1 MKTAVISVTSDV
13 PDGALLGPPADLVRR
28 GEVVGFPTETVYGL
42 AARADRP
49 EALERLRQLKGRSAE
64 HQFTLHLADV
74 QALDREP
81 VTLSPVA
88 RRLVRRCWP
97 GPLTLVLP
105 REGGGTVGCRV
116 PVHEVAR
123 AFLRLV
129 EAPVVGTSANPTG
142 EPPAVDAE
150 GVLRYFAGLIPA
162 LIDSGRARFAQ
173 ASTVVRVEGC
183 RWELLRLGAL
193 SEEKVRRAASV
204 VILIVCTGNSCRSP
218 MATHILKQ
226 LIADERHI
234 RVDEVEKAGY
244 IITSAGT
251 AGGFGGATEEAMQ
264 VVREMGGDISGH
276 LATALEREMV
286 EHADHIVAMT
296 DSHRRRITEL
306 VPEADR
312 RTIVLDIADPIGGDV
327 TVYRQCANQIRSR
340 LKPHLK
346 SLLA

>member
-1 MKTAVISVTSDV
+1 MKTAVISVTSDA

-81 VTLSPVA
+81 LTLSPVA

-173 ASTVVRVEGC
+173 ASTVV
-183 RWELLRLGAL
+183 
-193 SEEKVRRAASV
+193 KV
-204 VILIVCTGNSCRSP
+204 
-218 MATHILKQ
+218 
-226 LIADERHI
+226 
-234 RVDEVEKAGY
+234 
-244 IITSAGT
+244 
-251 AGGFGGATEEAMQ
+251 
-264 VVREMGGDISGH
+264 
-276 LATALEREMV
+276 
-286 EHADHIVAMT
+286 
-296 DSHRRRITEL
+296 
-306 VPEADR
+306 
-312 RTIVLDIADPIGGDV
+312 
-327 TVYRQCANQIRSR
+327 
-340 LKPHLK
+340 
-346 SLLA
+346 